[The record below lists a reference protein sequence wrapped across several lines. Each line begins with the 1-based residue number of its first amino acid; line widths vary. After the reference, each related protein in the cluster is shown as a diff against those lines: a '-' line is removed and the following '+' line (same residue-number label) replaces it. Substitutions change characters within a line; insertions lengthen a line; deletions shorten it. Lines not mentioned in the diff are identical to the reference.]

1 MVTLHFYAAA
11 RAATGVGEDQF
22 SPASLGEI
30 ISAATIKYP
39 KLAAILPGC
48 SYLING
54 SASSQLQSE
63 ITGGDVVDVLPRF
76 AGGA

>member
-1 MVTLHFYAAA
+1 MVTLNFYAAA
-11 RAATGVGEDQF
+11 RAATGIAEDQF

-39 KLAAILPGC
+39 QLAAILPGC

-54 SASSQLQSE
+54 SASSQLEKE
-63 ITGGDVVDVLPRF
+63 IASGDVVDVLPRF